1 MAVRGYPRVVTES
14 ELAAADDAAPERA
27 ADTVDEVTVARDLDA
42 APELE
47 TPVAAANSEGESSLT
62 VLLALGANLG
72 VGALKLAAGLIT
84 GSAALLSEAAHSAGD
99 STTEVLLLVAQ
110 RRSMKPADRS
120 HPFGYGKERY
130 FWSLIAA
137 VAILVS
143 GAAFSFYQG
152 LDAIFG
158 AKEASQD
165 IWINYPVLLLA
176 AILEGTSLRQAAKQ
190 MRGETS
196 RLRLSVR
203 AYLRTPR
210 DPTINSV
217 LLEDS
222 AAIVGLVVAA
232 LGVGLHQ
239 ATGNQAWDG
248 AASLVIAALLLVVA
262 FVLARANEG
271 LLIGKQADPRF
282 VREVEAWLEEQPEV
296 DDVVD
301 LLTMRTG
308 TDSILLCARADFVN
322 SVSSGDLE
330 KACVRLDTEMRQ
342 KWPSLDEIFIQPA
355 SRKDASMRRRVE
367 QRYGQALAEE

>member
-1 MAVRGYPRVVTES
+1 MTES
-14 ELAAADDAAPERA
+14 ELAAADEAAPEPA
-27 ADTVDEVTVARDLDA
+27 EDTVDEVTVARDPDA

-62 VLLALGANLG
+62 VLLALAANLG
-72 VGALKLAAGLIT
+72 VGALKLIAGLIT

-99 STTEVLLLVAQ
+99 CTTEVLLLVAQ

-143 GAAFSFYQG
+143 GAAFSVYQG
-152 LDAIFG
+152 LSAILG
-158 AKEASQD
+158 PEEASKD
-165 IWINYPVLLLA
+165 IWINYPVLVLA
-176 AILEGTSLRQAAKQ
+176 AILEGTSLRQAVKQ
-190 MRGETS
+190 MRGETA

-222 AAIVGLVVAA
+222 AALVGLAVAA
-232 LGVGLHQ
+232 GGVAMHQ

-248 AASLVIAALLLVVA
+248 AASLVIAVLLLQVA

-271 LLIGKQADPRF
+271 LLIGKQADPRLI
-282 VREVEAWLEEQPEV
+282 REIELWLEEQTEV

-301 LLTMRTG
+301 VLTMRTG
-308 TDSILLCARADFVN
+308 TDSILLCVRADFVN
-322 SVSSGDLE
+322 SINGGDIE
-330 KACVRLDTEMRQ
+330 KACVRLDVELRE

-355 SRKDASMRRRVE
+355 SREDKAMRRRVQ
-367 QRYGQALAEE
+367 QRYGEALADE